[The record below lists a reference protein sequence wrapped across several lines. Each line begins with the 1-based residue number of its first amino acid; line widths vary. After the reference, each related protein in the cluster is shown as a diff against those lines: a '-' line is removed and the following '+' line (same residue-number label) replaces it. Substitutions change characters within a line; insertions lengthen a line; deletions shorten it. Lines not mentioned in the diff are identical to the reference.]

1 MISVRG
7 KQEVDLHAAEENT
20 YRARQAGGQQGR
32 SEAEEVLLTHALA
45 VRLILARMEEAVEHG
60 VAEGFPG
67 GLDDVV

>member
-1 MISVRG
+1 MISVRE
-7 KQEVDLHAAEENT
+7 KQEVDLQAAEQNT
-20 YRARQAGGQQGR
+20 HRARQAGGQAAR